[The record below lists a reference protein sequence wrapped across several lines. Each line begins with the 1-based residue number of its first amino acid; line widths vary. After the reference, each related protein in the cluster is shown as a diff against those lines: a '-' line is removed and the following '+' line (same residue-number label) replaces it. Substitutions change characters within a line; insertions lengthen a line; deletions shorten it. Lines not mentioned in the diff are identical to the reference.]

1 VRRDPRVWCF
11 GDCRGLKMP
20 RRLLAMTGVIVLG
33 MVAMAR
39 TTPAWSAST
48 CPTKPATPT
57 TDPPNASVCGTERL
71 EEEEERVEEELEAQE
86 DEEEERAIAAERAAR
101 AASDATEEAAEEAA
115 EAAQEQA
122 AREKTQSSASA
133 AEPTLKLQVRISRR
147 RGHSRIRPGETRI
160 SVTTSIPAQVRVA
173 LQAHGGPVKLFRG
186 ESAGERKYVLRVP
199 WTCRSQARRYTFT
212 VTAHGEGV
220 DRTGPGEVTVR
231 HRTFAIPTDT
241 ACGKD
246 QTHSPGH

>member
-1 VRRDPRVWCF
+1 
-11 GDCRGLKMP
+11 
-20 RRLLAMTGVIVLG
+20 MTGVVVLG
-33 MVAMAR
+33 MVAMAS

-57 TDPPNASVCGTERL
+57 AYPPNAGACGTERL
-71 EEEEERVEEELEAQE
+71 EEDEERVEEELEARE
-86 DEEEERAIAAERAAR
+86 DEEEERAIAAERVAR
-101 AASDATEEAAEEAA
+101 EASDAAEEVAEEAA

-122 AREKTQSSASA
+122 ERGKTPASSSP
-133 AEPTLKLQVRISRR
+133 AEPTLKLQVRILRR
-147 RGHSRIRPGETRI
+147 RGHSLVRPGETRI

-199 WTCRSQARRYTFT
+199 WTCHSQARRYTFT
-212 VTAHGEGV
+212 VTAHSEGV
-220 DRTGPGEVTVR
+220 DRIGPGETTVR
-231 HRTFAIPTDT
+231 HRAFAIPTNT

-246 QTHSPGH
+246 RAP